1 MIKVMIIITDMMDIL
16 LVMKSN
22 RTSIEAG
29 ISLWVV
35 NEIKGIVIQIRMRR
49 KRGRIVLLRMIL
61 FLGRNQ
67 LQLKNR
73 KLAHLS

>member
-1 MIKVMIIITDMMDIL
+1 MVMIIITDMMDIL